1 MVDAKE
7 KLLLLYPSHTAV
19 CGVGTWIDSLVTQ
32 LPALGWDVTVG
43 LAWGRS
49 FHDPARIEEHW
60 PHWPTVR
67 LDARTGTKTARQCA
81 IVGAIRNSAPS
92 VVMSTLL
99 DDGLRVPALFRGG
112 SERPRFVTVNHGN
125 APGHI
130 AAILEASDKLDLV
143 VSVNRASFEIL
154 KSGIGPLPGCPSLDY
169 IPNAVP
175 AACGSRVPRTG
186 PLRIGFV
193 GRLAQD
199 KGAELLPEFVNDM
212 MGVSDDFHLT
222 IAGDGPERP
231 QIQTLAAARADR
243 VTYIG
248 PMTRDELYKSV
259 YPQLD
264 VVLCL
269 SPSEG
274 WPMGI
279 AEAMTHGVV
288 PVAFEFL
295 GIHQENVIRHE
306 ETGLIVPM
314 HNTKAAVQA
323 ACRLNDVGLWTR
335 LSLAASQM
343 MRRDFTMQLLARRW
357 DAALR
362 SCLNSGNKFGE
373 SIARHPIP
381 LLHRFKE
388 SVRQLLHLR
397 LEHDSI
403 RSEWPMMEPREATL
417 VACAAAE
424 FAKLNEPSANRKSGT
439 HRNSDKLQ

>member
-67 LDARTGTKTARQCA
+67 LDARTGTKTARHCA
-81 IVGAIRNSAPS
+81 IVGAIRKSKPS
-92 VVMSTLL
+92 VVVSTLL
-99 DDGLRVPALFRGG
+99 DDGLRVPTLFRGG
-112 SERPRFVTVNHGN
+112 SERPRFAIANHGN
-125 APGHI
+125 APEHI
-130 AAILEASDKLDLV
+130 AAILEASDTLDLV

-154 KSGIGPLPGCPSLDY
+154 KSGIGPLPGCPFLDY

-175 AACGSRVPRTG
+175 LASASHVPRTG
-186 PLRIGFV
+186 PLRIGFI

-199 KGAELLPEFVNDM
+199 KGAQLLPEFVNEM
-212 MGVSDDFHLT
+212 AGLTMDFHLT
-222 IAGDGPERP
+222 IAGDGPERAL
-231 QIQTLAAARADR
+231 IQTLAATNADR

-248 PMTRDELYKSV
+248 PMSRHELYSSV

-295 GIHQENVIRHE
+295 GINQENVIRHE

-314 HNTKAAVQA
+314 QNTKAAVQA
-323 ACRLNDVGLWTR
+323 VSRLNDVGFWTE
-335 LSLAASQM
+335 LSRASSQM
-343 MRRDFTMQLLARRW
+343 MQRDFTMKRLARSW

-362 SCLNSGNKFGE
+362 SCLSSRTGFGD

-381 LLHRFKE
+381 LLHRFKDFF
-388 SVRQLLHLR
+388 RRCLR
-397 LEHDSI
+397 LRLKHDTV
-403 RSEWPMMEPREATL
+403 RSEWPMMAPRDATL
-417 VACAAAE
+417 VSCAAEE
-424 FAKLNEPSANRKSGT
+424 FAKLRGPSAKKTNEAHRSG
-439 HRNSDKLQ
+439 DKMP